1 MEELLRK
8 HRLRWLGHVARM
20 NDQRLPKQMLFG
32 ELKKSRP
39 PHGVRRRWQDLVLAD
54 VTTTGIKDWYT
65 SAQERGEWAAC
76 CQPLTTDSS
85 VPAEGGI
92 CAANQLQSTGDFQC
106 GCGRSF

>member
-1 MEELLRK
+1 
-8 HRLRWLGHVARM
+8 
-20 NDQRLPKQMLFG
+20 MLFG

-39 PHGVRRRWQDLVLAD
+39 PHIVRRLWRDPVLAY

-76 CQPLTTDSS
+76 CQPPTTDSS
-85 VPAEGGI
+85 VPAGGGI

-106 GCGRSF
+106 GCGRIFRR